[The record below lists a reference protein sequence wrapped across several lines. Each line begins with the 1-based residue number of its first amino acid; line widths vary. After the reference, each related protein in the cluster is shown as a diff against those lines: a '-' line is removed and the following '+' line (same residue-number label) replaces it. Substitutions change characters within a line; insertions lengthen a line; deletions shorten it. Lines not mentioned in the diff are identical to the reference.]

1 MLSVLLFSALF
12 GDYLLNNYLIPLT
25 ESFGAFFSSALDTRK
40 SYVLDAT
47 EHDVMLN
54 SGLKKLVYNVLALI
68 MLVFAKKWDGQK
80 LFYLNCFVLS
90 IVIYNVFRGFLEY
103 LRLYQ
108 YFFMYGLIL
117 YPIVVKNVKDNMGK
131 WIAFMLLFIPI
142 LIFVLKD
149 NFDVIYQTRFG
160 LFE

>member
-1 MLSVLLFSALF
+1 MFSWFSGVFEIISV
-12 GDYLLNNYLIPLT
+12 
-25 ESFGAFFSSALDTRK
+25 
-40 SYVLDAT
+40 
-47 EHDVMLN
+47 
-54 SGLKKLVYNVLALI
+54 
-68 MLVFAKKWDGQK
+68 
-80 LFYLNCFVLS
+80 
-90 IVIYNVFRGFLEY
+90 
-103 LRLYQ
+103 
-108 YFFMYGLIL
+108 FFMYGLIL

>member
-1 MLSVLLFSALF
+1 MWSIVS
-12 GDYLLNNYLIPLT
+12 PT
-25 ESFGAFFSSALDTRK
+25 
-40 SYVLDAT
+40 
-47 EHDVMLN
+47 LN

-90 IVIYNVFRGFLEY
+90 IMIYNVFRGFLEY